1 MKIEDLQDGATMR
14 VLMHMIIYTELVLG
28 NIKRATTMIAIDTLL
43 RAQEGATSKVP
54 SLMNHHLGMPR
65 IVIDT
70 SHLMIIVDHHHL
82 MTTIDMHHHMTIA
95 DTSHL
100 MIVVDHHH
108 LMTTIDIHHHMT
120 VTDTS
125 HLMFTIDQHL
135 PRIFDDTPQD
145 MVMMQ
150 EDEILDMKRPRL
162 QRTTTPT
169 IWCPQS
175 LAPPPK
181 WHLQDRL
188 HMRRS
193 PMVRDKILHQQG
205 RWCQVQR
212 KRDHI
217 SWCFP
222 LLPPPP

>member
-1 MKIEDLQDGATMR
+1 MKIEDLQDGATKR

-43 RAQEGATSKVP
+43 RTQEGATSKVP
-54 SLMNHHLGMPR
+54 SHMNHHLGMPR
-65 IVIDT
+65 IVINT
-70 SHLMIIVDHHHL
+70 CRLTIVVDHHHP
-82 MTTIDMHHHMTIA
+82 MTTIDMHHHMTVVDTSHLVFAIDQHLPRIFA

-100 MIVVDHHH
+100 MIA
-108 LMTTIDIHHHMT
+108 
-120 VTDTS
+120 
-125 HLMFTIDQHL
+125 IDQHL
-135 PRIFDDTPQD
+135 ARIFDDTPQD

-212 KRDHI
+212 KRNHI
-217 SWCFP
+217 LWCFP
-222 LLPPPP
+222 LLPPPPQ